1 LIALKASQLKK
12 NHSIEVTN
20 LFKKYRLGSIGMTSL
35 REDLSRWWNR
45 KEGIQS
51 DTFSSN
57 QPTDAHSRIIN
68 DHEFWALNDINLEIK
83 KGEVIGLI
91 GANGS
96 GKSTFLKILSR
107 ITEPSAGQVKVRGK
121 VASLLEVGTG
131 FHPELTGRE
140 NIYINGA
147 ILGMTRKEVDRK
159 FDAIVDFAGVEDFIE
174 TPIKRYSSGMTVR
187 LGFAV
192 AAHLDPDILIVD
204 EVLAVGDAAFQK
216 KCLGKMENISTQGRT
231 IIFVSHQLPMIEALC
246 NRSYLLD
253 KGHCSRVGPT
263 KEVIDFYL
271 SSLNIKNQ
279 DVGDW
284 NHRQGNGLVKLINI
298 SIRSSSLGES
308 TTVKVGEEVSFVF
321 EFKTHDKS
329 CKFNSMSFRFAISN
343 HLGHRV
349 TTIDSR
355 SQNCVISRK
364 REFSLKVDLP
374 KVNFPEGTY
383 FITTFIGEEETPYD
397 WIINAHRFN
406 VIPGNFYGTGRIN
419 TVPSGEILSDFK
431 ISQINAQNTN

>member
-1 LIALKASQLKK
+1 MERSLAIQAR
-12 NHSIEVTN
+12 N
-20 LFKKYRLGSIGMTSL
+20 LSKKYRLGTIGMTSL
-35 REDLSRWWNR
+35 REDISRWWNR
-45 KEGIQS
+45 KEGIKP
-51 DTFSSN
+51 DTFSSD
-57 QPTDAHSRIIN
+57 QPTDVHSRMIN
-68 DHEFWALNDINLEIK
+68 DHEFWALNDINLDIN

-96 GKSTFLKILSR
+96 GKSTLLKILSR

-159 FDAIVDFAGVEDFIE
+159 FDEIVDFSGVDDFIE

-192 AAHLDPDILIVD
+192 AAHLNPDILIVD

-216 KCLGKMENISTQGRT
+216 KCIGKMEDISTQGRT

-246 NRSYLLD
+246 NRCYLLD
-253 KGHCSRVGPT
+253 EGKCSRDGPS
-263 KEVIDFYL
+263 KEIIDFYI
-271 SSLNIKNQ
+271 SSLNTKNQ
-279 DVGDW
+279 FLGDW
-284 NHRQGNGLVKLINI
+284 SHRKGSGSVTLINVD
-298 SIRSSSLGES
+298 IRSSSLGDS
-308 TTVKVGEEVSFVF
+308 STVKVGEKVAFVF
-321 EFKTHDKS
+321 KFEAHHKS
-329 CKFNSMSFRFAISN
+329 CNFNTMSFRFAISN
-343 HLGHRV
+343 HLGHRI

-355 SQNCVISRK
+355 STNFVISRK
-364 REFSLKVDLP
+364 REFTLKVDIP
-374 KVNFPEGTY
+374 KINFPEGTY
-383 FITTFIGEEETPYD
+383 FITTFIGEEDIPYD
-397 WIINAHRFN
+397 WISNAHTFD

-419 TVPSGEILSDFK
+419 TVQSGEILSDFK
-431 ISQINAQNTN
+431 ISQINAQKTQ

>member
-1 LIALKASQLKK
+1 MDKSLAIQA
-12 NHSIEVTN
+12 TN
-20 LFKKYRLGSIGMTSL
+20 LSKKYRLGTIGMTSL

-45 KEGIQS
+45 NKNETPK
-51 DTFSSN
+51 DASN
-57 QPTDAHSRIIN
+57 QAGIEHSRMIN
-68 DHEFWALNDINLEIK
+68 DYEFWALNDINLEIK

-96 GKSTFLKILSR
+96 GKSTLLKILSR
-107 ITEPSAGQVKVRGK
+107 ITEPTEGEVRIRGK

-147 ILGMTRKEVDRK
+147 ILGMTRKEVDQK
-159 FDAIVDFAGVEDFIE
+159 FDEIVDFAGVEDFIE

-192 AAHLDPDILIVD
+192 AAHLEPDILIVD

-216 KCLGKMENISTQGRT
+216 KCLGKMEDISTQGRT
-231 IIFVSHQLPMIEALC
+231 IIFVSHQLPMIETLC
-246 NRSYLLD
+246 NRTYLLD
-253 KGHCSRVGPT
+253 NGECLRFGPT
-263 KEVIDFYL
+263 KEVTDFYL
-271 SSLNIKNQ
+271 NSLNTKNK

-284 NHRQGNGLVKLINI
+284 NHRQGNGLVKLLNI

-308 TTVKVGEEVSFVF
+308 STIKVGEEVSFIF
-321 EFKTHDKS
+321 EFEAHDKS

-355 SQNCVISRK
+355 SQNYVISRK

-397 WIINAHRFN
+397 WIINAHRFD

>member
-1 LIALKASQLKK
+1 MDSSLAIVA
-12 NHSIEVTN
+12 TN
-20 LFKKYRLGSIGMTSL
+20 LSKKYRLGTIGMSSL
-35 REDLSRWWNR
+35 REDLSRWWGR
-45 KEGIQS
+45 KKQNASTKTNTSTAGIDQS
-51 DTFSSN
+51 
-57 QPTDAHSRIIN
+57 RMIN
-68 DHEFWALNDINLEIK
+68 DFEFWALHDLNFEIQR
-83 KGEVIGLI
+83 GEVIGLI

-96 GKSTFLKILSR
+96 GKSTLLKILSR
-107 ITEPSAGQVKVRGK
+107 ITEPSEGEVKIRGK

-140 NIYINGA
+140 NVYINGA

-159 FDAIVDFAGVEDFIE
+159 FDEIVDFAGVADFIE

-216 KCLGKMENISTQGRT
+216 KCLGKMEDISTQGRT

-253 KGHCSRVGPT
+253 KGQCTRVGST
-263 KEVIDFYL
+263 KEVIDFYI
-271 SSLNIKNQ
+271 SSLNTKNQ
-279 DVGDW
+279 IIGNW
-284 NHRQGNGLVKLINI
+284 SHRQGNGLLKLISIN
-298 SIRSSSLGES
+298 IRSPSLGES
-308 TTVKVGEEVSFVF
+308 STIKVGEEVSFVF
-321 EFKTHDKS
+321 EFKALDKS
-329 CKFNSMSFRFAISN
+329 LKFNSISFRFAISN

-364 REFSLKVDLP
+364 REFFLKVDLP

-397 WIINAHRFN
+397 WISNAHTFD

-419 TVPSGEILSDFK
+419 TVQSGEILSEFK

>member
-1 LIALKASQLKK
+1 MDSSLAVEA
-12 NHSIEVTN
+12 TN
-20 LFKKYRLGSIGMTSL
+20 LSKKYRLGTIGMSSL
-35 REDLSRWWNR
+35 REDLSRWWSRN
-45 KEGIQS
+45 KQS
-51 DTFSSN
+51 SSN
-57 QPTDAHSRIIN
+57 ERNVSTACIDQSRMIN
-68 DHEFWALNDINLEIK
+68 ESEFWALHDLNFQIS
-83 KGEVIGLI
+83 KGEVVGLI

-96 GKSTFLKILSR
+96 GKSTLLKILSR
-107 ITEPSAGQVKVRGK
+107 ITEPTQGEVKIRGK

-140 NIYINGA
+140 NVYVNGA

-159 FDAIVDFAGVEDFIE
+159 FDEIVDFAGVADFIE

-204 EVLAVGDAAFQK
+204 EVLAVGDASFQK
-216 KCLGKMENISTQGRT
+216 KCLGKMEDISTQGRT

-253 KGHCSRVGPT
+253 NGEFLRVGPT
-263 KEVIDFYL
+263 KEVTDFYL
-271 SSLNIKNQ
+271 SSLNTKKQ
-279 DVGDW
+279 FVGDW
-284 NHRQGNGLVKLINI
+284 SHRQGNGLIKLVNVNI
-298 SIRSSSLGES
+298 KSSSLGDS
-308 TTVKVGEEVSFVF
+308 TTVKVGEEATFIF
-321 EFKTHDKS
+321 EFEAHDKS
-329 CKFNSMSFRFAISN
+329 CKFDFISFRFAISN

-364 REFSLKVDLP
+364 KEFSLKVELP

-397 WIINAHRFN
+397 WISNVHTFD

-419 TVPSGEILSDFK
+419 TVQSGEILSEFK